1 MKLPDQSRR
10 ARLGLG
16 FGGRMIIA
24 TGALVLVQGR
34 LHYRNPWGLPVFAP
48 FALIIGT
55 LFIILAVRLRPYK

>member
-16 FGGRMIIA
+16 FSGLMIIA

-48 FALIIGT
+48 FALIIGA
-55 LFIILAVRLRPYK
+55 LFAISAIRLRPHK